1 MKHQVLPVLSLPSPR
16 RVTLSPEMNSE
27 QHPTHPGD
35 DGHSDLLSDGR
46 PPKSDPVFECLG
58 WLDEL
63 NSLLGLLRVAV
74 RAVSAAGGDTDHIA
88 SPNAGIRSIQLTLGR
103 IMGMVAAG
111 AGGPGSDTPETGAII
126 DSDVAALEELE
137 RDLRA
142 RTTVEARFYVPGDGT
157 EASALADVARARCRT
172 AERAFVAFMS
182 GRPLDLAPAHRFL
195 NRLSDYLFVVARHLD
210 GPR

>member
-46 PPKSDPVFECLG
+46 PPKSDPVFECMG

-63 NSLLGLLRVAV
+63 NSALGQLRVAV
-74 RAVSAAGGDTDHIA
+74 RPAPLDADLRTLQTV
-88 SPNAGIRSIQLTLGR
+88 LGR
-103 IMGMVAAG
+103 IMGMAAAG
-111 AGGPGSDTPETGAII
+111 SGGPGSDTAETGAVI
-126 DSDVAALEELE
+126 DSDVTTLEELE
-137 RDLRA
+137 RGLRA
-142 RTTVEARFYVPGDGT
+142 QTTIEARFYVPGDST

-172 AERAFVAFMS
+172 AERAFVRFMS
-182 GRPLDLAPAHRFL
+182 GRSLGLAPAHRFL
-195 NRLSDYLFVVARHLD
+195 NRLSDYLFVVARYLD
-210 GPR
+210 GPE